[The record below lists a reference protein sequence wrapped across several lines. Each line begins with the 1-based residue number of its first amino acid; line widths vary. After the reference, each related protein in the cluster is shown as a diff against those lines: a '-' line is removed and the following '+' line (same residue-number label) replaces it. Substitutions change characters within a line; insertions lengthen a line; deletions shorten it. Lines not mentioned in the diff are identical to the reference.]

1 MNEDEEKVSFNNEVV
16 VDKNMEY
23 EQVEGWNLNS
33 SGSEENPQFQLEEKE
48 EQQSQNTK
56 RRNSLDQ

>member
-23 EQVEGWNLNS
+23 E
-33 SGSEENPQFQLEEKE
+33 
-48 EQQSQNTK
+48 
-56 RRNSLDQ
+56 